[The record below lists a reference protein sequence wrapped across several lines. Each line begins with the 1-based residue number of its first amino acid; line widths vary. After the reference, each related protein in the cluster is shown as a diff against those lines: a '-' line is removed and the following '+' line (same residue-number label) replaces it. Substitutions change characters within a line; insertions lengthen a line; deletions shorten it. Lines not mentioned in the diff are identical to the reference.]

1 MSALP
6 TRLERAFYAR
16 HTVEVARDLL
26 GKVLVRAGPGGP
38 VLSRVVETEAY
49 HGHEDRASH
58 ASRGRTPRTA
68 PMFGLAGLAYVY
80 QIYGMYFCL
89 NAVTGPVGFPSA
101 VLIRAV
107 EPLPGSTF
115 GHRDGAGPGKLCRLL
130 GVQREL
136 NTTDLVAGEA
146 LWIGDDGLVVP
157 PEAVLAG
164 PRVGVDYAGDW
175 AATPWRFWVGSSRTV
190 SRGRAARRS
199 APDAPRQDPGAA

>member
-6 TRLERAFYAR
+6 SRLERAFYAR

-26 GKVLVRAGPGGP
+26 GKVLVRVGPDGP
-38 VLSRVVETEAY
+38 VLCRIVETEAY

-68 PMFGLAGLAYVY
+68 PMFGPPGLAYVY

-89 NAVTGPVGFPSA
+89 NAVTGPEGFPSA
-101 VLIRAV
+101 ALIRAV
-107 EPLPGSTF
+107 EPLPGAAF
-115 GHRDGAGPGKLCRLL
+115 GPRDGAGPGKLCRLL
-130 GVQREL
+130 GINREL

-146 LWIGDDGLVVP
+146 LWVGDDGYAVP

-164 PRVGVDYAGDW
+164 PRIGVDYAGDW
-175 AATPWRFWVGSSRTV
+175 VETPWRFWVGSSRSV
-190 SRGRAARRS
+190 SRARRS
-199 APDAPRQDPGAA
+199 TASAAGQDPGAS